1 MPAGQAISTLSR
13 SMLTTLPAKSGKV
26 CGMMVN
32 GDQRDDYAA
41 GTGPEDFAAADEI
54 PGDTLTDAETAGS
67 DFADGAAP
75 YGWTRDRKTG
85 TLRAK
90 KRPGRPAVPPSAEEL
105 AAIVAAADAA
115 GAPAEREPDR
125 PPAAPQGRRRGRGTP
140 HDPAPAMPRGGIIAA
155 GVDKLYRRAG
165 KILRALDHDIGQA
178 LIECTR
184 AELLEEGEL
193 TVGQAWEQ
201 LAKTNPRIR
210 AFLMKAIAGGAWGD
224 LIMAHAP
231 IGIAIVMKPAV
242 QRFIPWGRVMES
254 MAEPDE
260 DTPEGEG
267 GLPGGMTAAD
277 LEDLK
282 ATASETAR
290 RVAARMGMQVSDEE
304 LAEAA
309 ASVAGGGVP
318 PAYNRH
324 TRRAAASRARRKS

>member
-1 MPAGQAISTLSR
+1 MT
-13 SMLTTLPAKSGKV
+13 
-26 CGMMVN
+26 VN

-41 GTGPEDFAAADEI
+41 GTGPDDFTTAEEI
-54 PGDTLTDAETAGS
+54 PLSDEEIAGS
-67 DFADGAAP
+67 EGVSAP

-85 TLRAK
+85 TMRPRI
-90 KRPGRPAVPPSAEEL
+90 RPGRPSTPPTAEEL
-105 AAIVAAADAA
+105 AAAA
-115 GAPAEREPDR
+115 PVEREPDR
-125 PPAAPQGRRRGRGTP
+125 SPAAPQGRGRGRGTTHP
-140 HDPAPAMPRGGIIAA
+140 DPVPMPKGGIIAA

-165 KILRALDHDIGQA
+165 KLLRALDHDIGQA

-184 AELLEEGEL
+184 ADLLEEGEL

-210 AFLMKAIAGGAWGD
+210 QFLMRAIAGGAWGD

-242 QRFIPWGRVMES
+242 QRLIPWQRVVES

-260 DTPEGEG
+260 DAPEGEG

-277 LEDLK
+277 FEELK
-282 ATASETAR
+282 ATASEQAR
-290 RVAARMGMQVSDEE
+290 RVAARMGVAVSDEQ

-309 ASVAGGGVP
+309 AAVGSGTVTV
-318 PAYNRH
+318 NRQQ
-324 TRRAAASRARRKS
+324 RRAAASRARRTGGRS

>member
-1 MPAGQAISTLSR
+1 MTI
-13 SMLTTLPAKSGKV
+13 
-26 CGMMVN
+26 N
-32 GDQRDDYAA
+32 GDQRDDYGP
-41 GTGPEDFAAADEI
+41 GTGPEDFATADDI
-54 PGDTLTDAETAGS
+54 PGLDDQTAGS

-90 KRPGRPAVPPSAEEL
+90 KRPGRPSVPPSAEEL
-105 AAIVAAADAA
+105 AAALAAAV
-115 GAPAEREPDR
+115 PAEPVPDR
-125 PPAAPQGRRRGRGTP
+125 PPAAPAARRIRINLPGSEP
-140 HDPAPAMPRGGIIAA
+140 QAPAMPRGGIIAA

-165 KILRALDHDIGQA
+165 KLLRALDHDIGQA

-184 AELLEEGEL
+184 QDLLDEGEL

-210 AFLMKAIAGGAWGD
+210 AFLMRAIAGGAWGD

-242 QRFIPWGRVMES
+242 QRLIPWGRIVES

-277 LEDLK
+277 FEELK
-282 ATASETAR
+282 ATASEQAR
-290 RVAARMGMQVSDEE
+290 RVAARMGVTVSDEE

-309 ASVAGGGVP
+309 ASVGAGMP
-318 PAYNRH
+318 TMTANRQQ
-324 TRRAAASRARRKS
+324 RRAAASRARRTGSR